1 MYFLFPANEGFD
13 LRSINIR
20 AAFLQSKGLD
30 REVHWEHPRDIL
42 KEGILWKLTKP
53 LYGLNDASKK
63 VKEVFI
69 ETRIMRVQGPHLF
82 FHTFAHP
89 MRMTKTMT
97 MTNS

>member
-42 KEGILWKLTKP
+42 KEGILWKLTKS

-63 VKEVFI
+63 VFI
-69 ETRIMRVQGPHLF
+69 ETRIMRLQGDEAYI
-82 FHTFAHP
+82 TGI
-89 MRMTKTMT
+89 K
-97 MTNS
+97 